1 MSRLG
6 DVHIYDDDDDGDDDD
21 GRGKLFQ
28 FLVPLLYFPRIVETT
43 GQLGGMWWIYS
54 YWGSVFGC

>member
-6 DVHIYDDDDDGDDDD
+6 DVHIYDDDDDDDDGDDDD

-28 FLVPLLYFPRIVETT
+28 FLVPL
-43 GQLGGMWWIYS
+43 
-54 YWGSVFGC
+54 